1 MVIRMKKLGLSKK
14 DIIFYILTF
23 VVILG
28 GDQLSK
34 FIVDQTINFGTGYP
48 IIKNFF
54 YFTYVHNYGAA
65 WGMLEGQRYFFYLV
79 SAIAAVGLIYYF
91 IKSLPYQKLTR
102 FGLVLV
108 FSGMLGNFIDRFIF
122 GFVRDFIDFIIFG
135 YNFPV
140 FNIADIA
147 IVVGVGLL
155 ILEVGLEEY
164 QTWKLSKSQ

>member
-1 MVIRMKKLGLSKK
+1 MIRMKKLGLSKK

>member
-1 MVIRMKKLGLSKK
+1 MKKISISKK
-14 DIIFYILTF
+14 EIIIYILTF
-23 VVILG
+23 IIVLG
-28 GDQLSK
+28 GDQLTK
-34 FIVDQTINFGTGYP
+34 YIVDQTLNFGTGYP

-79 SAIAAVGLIYYF
+79 SVIAGIGLYYYF

-108 FSGMLGNFIDRFIF
+108 FTGMIGNFIDRFVF
-122 GFVRDFIDFIIFG
+122 GYVRDFIDFIIFG

-155 ILEVGLEEY
+155 LLEIIIEEY
-164 QTWKLSKSQ
+164 ETWKLSKSQ